1 MNSTARHEQPSRAF
15 RAIRF
20 ATLGLGALAASLAAH
35 AQDNYPRGERIYGR
49 IAVQSLE
56 SVAGFRFAQGQITV
70 RVLYPAFEGYDD
82 RRRTDTCTMRSP
94 TACDSSSHAML
105 PGGEQL
111 RIEVSQGNRV
121 RLGNYK
127 LDYSRQSG
135 RFDIVV
141 AE

>member
-1 MNSTARHEQPSRAF
+1 MDSTEPTDQPSRAF
-15 RAIRF
+15 RAARV

-35 AQDNYPRGERIYGR
+35 AQDNVPRGDRVYGR
-49 IAVQSLE
+49 IAVQSLD
-56 SVAGFRFAQGQITV
+56 SVAGFRFAHGQITI

-94 TACDSSSHAML
+94 TACESSAHAML

-121 RLGNYK
+121 RLAGYK
-127 LDYSRQSG
+127 LDHSRQSG

-141 AE
+141 TE